1 MSNFFQT
8 NIVPDKPKILESERV
23 FVYVPKATNTTPGIA
38 KFDSSDFNTNNA
50 NVSLK
55 WPIKM
60 QIESLSDPLN
70 TISRVKLL
78 TDEFEHT
85 NKTATITNPVT
96 GDKYFSSLA
105 ELQLNRKNRNAF
117 IRPDLVMLSN
127 NDFGTIIDTNGYVKY
142 YLKANNPL
150 QTPSLV
156 KLDNID
162 FKQNGDSMAINW
174 PYANKSLN
182 SNTNGF
188 GLVKISDDGYLD
200 FNDNDELIFDIANFQ
215 QKNGIKPSYSGNEQS
230 DFNQS
235 DYIVQDGLA
244 KVVDGHPIIAITKE
258 AIGLNKV
265 QNKAFSE
272 YVYTDFG
279 QNMQS
284 HFKAEF
290 DNKLD
295 IDTWKKYFAD
305 WNPPT
310 QSKSTPQKWLSSLEA
325 EDESIRDSIKT
336 TKLFLGYFDTI
347 QNLEALYPANKLT
360 YGCFAFINSTGH
372 YFSVQSTN
380 TKYLIQNDEKL
391 SEFIQSNL
399 SILESGDTIGIIETG
414 EVYLWNGS
422 SAVLQSYKINYQWYD
437 TNLAELSFQQLA
449 ETDALAFMQNGTPS
463 AGSSGKWAQSD
474 HIHPSDTAKL
484 DKDLYKDTTIN
495 IVSTYGDGFTF
506 KLWEEDEEG
515 NYIYNRQVN
524 IPYIRKSQ
532 YLHNWN
538 GMQSFIDSEI
548 SQEAYWAGTQ
558 ADFNSQQDTIQNNSL
573 IVIEDDI
580 EDGGGVIITQTD
592 LDKQGITIDLASA
605 DRFIIAKTNDIPI
618 GKILY
623 LDEELSDSG
632 NSRYIAKG
640 IELNTI
646 NDLPIVSN
654 NGSITTITL
663 SQNKVLIGGE
673 NGELKSSE
681 LDVNTL
687 LRAKSNSAQFTLAA
701 NKLLVS
707 VDSNEIDTYD
717 TGEVANRLIVSDGFG
732 AVITKTFNTDKVL
745 ATKEDGSIIESDFN
759 IDNILVSKVS
769 DVSNILPAGEIL
781 ISGNGNE
788 VTTYDTGAV
797 ADKLLVANGTGGI
810 KVSTISANK
819 LIYTS
824 SQGVLSAFPMTSSDI
839 GKFVGVDENGM
850 PTLLSAPASPAVLP
864 VLTYTSNPGTNTN
877 GTVIAKLNSDPGIY
891 SEGVLYLW

>member
-38 KFDSSDFNTNNA
+38 KFDNSDFNTNNA

-60 QIESLSDPLN
+60 QIESLSDPLD

-78 TDEFEHT
+78 ADEFEHT
-85 NKTATITNPVT
+85 NKIVSITNPVT
-96 GDKYFSSLA
+96 RDKYSSSLA

-156 KLDNID
+156 KLDNKD

-188 GLVKISDDGYLD
+188 GLVKVSDNDYLTFD
-200 FNDNDELIFDIANFQ
+200 DNDELTFNVTNFQ

-235 DYIVQDGLA
+235 DYITQDGLA

-284 HFKAEF
+284 HFKSEF

-295 IDTWKKYFAD
+295 IDTWEEYFAD

-310 QSKSTPQKWLSSLEA
+310 QSKSTLQKWLSSLEA

-347 QNLEALYPANKLT
+347 QNLEALYPADKIT
-360 YGCFAFINSTGH
+360 YGCFAFINSVGH

-399 SILESGDTIGIIETG
+399 SILESGDTIGIIETS

-449 ETDALAFMQNGTPS
+449 ETDALAFMQNGIPS

-484 DKDLYKDTTIN
+484 DKDIYKDTTIN
-495 IVSTYGDGFTF
+495 IVSTYGDGFTL

-524 IPYIRKSQ
+524 IPYVRKSQ

-538 GMQSFIDSEI
+538 GMQNFADSEI

-558 ADFNSQQDTIQNNSL
+558 ADFDSQQDTIKNNSL
-573 IVIEDDI
+573 IVIEDDDI
-580 EDGGGVIITQTD
+580 EDGVIVTQTD

-605 DRFIIAKTNDIPI
+605 DRFIIADVNDIPI
-618 GKILY
+618 GKVLY

-640 IELNTI
+640 IELDATN
-646 NDLPIVSN
+646 NLPVVSN
-654 NGSITTITL
+654 NGSITTMTL

-717 TGEVANRLIVSDGFG
+717 TGEVANRLVVSDGFG
-732 AVITKTFNTDKVL
+732 AVVTKTFNTDKILV
-745 ATKEDGSIIESDFN
+745 TKEDGSIIESDFN
-759 IDNILVSKVS
+759 VDNILVSKVS

-788 VTTYDTGAV
+788 VTTYDTGAM

-850 PTLLSAPASPAVLP
+850 PTLLSAPVSPAVLP
-864 VLTYTSNPGTNTN
+864 VLTYTSNPGANTN
-877 GTVIAKLNSDPGIY
+877 GTVIAKLDSDPGIY